1 MMDFNK
7 LVKENGQNIKNIIK
21 LVTKSENED
30 LEQEVYLRVLKNS
43 DKYQEKGSLKG
54 WISTI
59 TKNISKDYL
68 KSSNYKVSSTAVSQ
82 DDEETY
88 LQIPDE
94 KVTPELHVIKN
105 ERKERIIEAVN
116 NLKPKFKEVV
126 LMCEMYG
133 YSYEE
138 CAKKIHCPV
147 GTVKSRLYNAKKELA
162 EVLKDLM

>member
-1 MMDFNK
+1 MDFHK
-7 LVKENGQNIKNIIK
+7 LVKENSQNIKNIIK
-21 LVTKSENED
+21 LVTKEENED

-43 DKYQEKGSLKG
+43 DKYKEKGSLKS

-59 TKNISKDYL
+59 AKNISKDYL
-68 KSSNYKVSSTAVSQ
+68 KSLHYKVTSTAISQ
-82 DDEETY
+82 DDDETY

-105 ERKERIIEAVN
+105 ERRERIIDAVN
-116 NLKPKFKEVV
+116 NLKPKFKEVI

-133 YSYEE
+133 YSYDE
-138 CAKKIHCPV
+138 CAKKLHCPV

-162 EVLKDLM
+162 EVLKVLM